1 MNKLEA
7 RQIENHRQV
16 IFAIPFCIL
25 GLINPCKRMNVSRYI
40 EKAKSSDF
48 YLKLLNLGLN
58 RMVPFNKPHGFKV
71 LEIGG
76 HHLKTKVPY
85 MRKNF
90 NHIRGI
96 HACALATLSEFTT
109 GFLLLIKLD
118 PKKYRLIMQK
128 LVMEYHYQAKLDA
141 FAYFSLS
148 DEWLDAEVYNP
159 LKSAEKI
166 TIDCIIKIHDTDG
179 NHLST
184 GTVTWQIKNWEKVKT
199 KV

>member
-1 MNKLEA
+1 MN
-7 RQIENHRQV
+7 
-16 IFAIPFCIL
+16 IF
-25 GLINPCKRMNVSRYI
+25 RYI

-71 LEIGG
+71 LEIGD
-76 HHLKTKVPY
+76 HDLKTKVPY
-85 MRKNF
+85 KRKNF

-109 GFLLLIKLD
+109 GFLLLIKLN

-128 LVMEYHYQAKLDA
+128 IVMEYHYQAKMDA
-141 FAYFSLS
+141 FAYFSLP
-148 DEWLDAEVYNP
+148 DEWLDTQVFVP
-159 LKSAEKI
+159 LSSEDKV
-166 TIDCIIKIHDTDG
+166 TVDCIIKIHDTEG